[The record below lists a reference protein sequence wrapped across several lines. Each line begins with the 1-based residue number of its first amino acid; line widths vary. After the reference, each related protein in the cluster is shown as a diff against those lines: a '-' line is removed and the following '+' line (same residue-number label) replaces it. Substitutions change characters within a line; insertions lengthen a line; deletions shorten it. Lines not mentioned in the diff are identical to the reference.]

1 MSATLIG
8 ILFLIG
14 CGQDDRIGL
23 DATDSIAPGLPSN
36 IKVENINGGA
46 IISYTPPKDD
56 DLLCVVASYMINGKE
71 RTTKASPYV
80 NKLTIEGFGKV
91 GLRL

>member
-71 RTTKASPYV
+71 E
-80 NKLTIEGFGKV
+80 L
-91 GLRL
+91 LRPPPM

>member
-23 DATDSIAPGLPSN
+23 DATDTGIA
-36 IKVENINGGA
+36 
-46 IISYTPPKDD
+46 
-56 DLLCVVASYMINGKE
+56 
-71 RTTKASPYV
+71 
-80 NKLTIEGFGKV
+80 
-91 GLRL
+91 

>member
-1 MSATLIG
+1 MKKINYRLKLTKYMSATLIG

-36 IKVENINGGA
+36 IKVEILTVELSSA
-46 IISYTPPKDD
+46 TLLLKMTISY
-56 DLLCVVASYMINGKE
+56 V
-71 RTTKASPYV
+71 
-80 NKLTIEGFGKV
+80 
-91 GLRL
+91 